1 MPDESKPRRLRAI
14 FKNAVV
20 WGGIWGVLGTA
31 ISAVFRLNDSIPF
44 GHAIID
50 GIGMGIRIG
59 VVGAL
64 TGAVFATF
72 ISIAYRG
79 RSLREISWAKF
90 GAGAAVLAGV
100 FVPTWMQTL
109 NLLSGDGMVPFSLIN
124 GDIVMSAL
132 FGGITAAGTM
142 LMAQRAEAK
151 NPVTVEEL
159 LDRMEQRAIET
170 GSGGFRDVK
179 MRARQES
186 DR

>member
-1 MPDESKPRRLRAI
+1 MPDEKKPRRLRAI

-31 ISAVFRLNDSIPF
+31 VSAIFRLNDNIPL
-44 GHAIID
+44 GNAILD

-79 RSLREISWAKF
+79 KNLREISWPKF
-90 GAGAAVLAGV
+90 GLGAALLSGA
-100 FVPTWMQTL
+100 FVPTWMQTM
-109 NLLSGDGMVPFSLIN
+109 NLLSGDGLVAFDLIN
-124 GDIVMSAL
+124 GDIVMAAM

-142 LMAQRAEAK
+142 LMAQREEAK
-151 NPVTVEEL
+151 NPVTVQEL

-170 GSGGFRDVK
+170 GSGGFEDVK

-186 DR
+186 DL

>member
-14 FKNAVV
+14 FKNSVV

-31 ISAVFRLNDSIPF
+31 ISAVFRLNDNIPF
-44 GHAIID
+44 GNAILD

-59 VVGAL
+59 VVGGL
-64 TGAVFATF
+64 TGAAFATF
-72 ISIAYRG
+72 IAIAYRG
-79 RSLREISWAKF
+79 KSLKEISWPKF
-90 GAGAAVLAGV
+90 GLGGAVLAGL
-100 FVPTWMQTL
+100 FVPTWMQTMNVL
-109 NLLSGDGMVPFSLIN
+109 TGGGMVPFNLIN
-124 GDIVMSAL
+124 DDIVMSAL

-151 NPVTVEEL
+151 NPVTVQEL

-170 GSGGFRDVK
+170 GSGGFQDVK